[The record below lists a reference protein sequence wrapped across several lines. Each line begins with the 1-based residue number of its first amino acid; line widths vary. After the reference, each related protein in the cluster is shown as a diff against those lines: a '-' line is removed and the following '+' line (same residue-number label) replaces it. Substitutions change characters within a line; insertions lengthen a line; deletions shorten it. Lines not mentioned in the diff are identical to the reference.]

1 MSEEQQPVFTIEKI
15 YVKDLSVEVPGAPQ
29 VFLQGGEPQLEV
41 QLNHKAQSID
51 GVLFDVALTVTVSAK
66 SGDKTL
72 FLVEVVQSGIF
83 QLRGI
88 PEDDL
93 GPVLGV
99 VCPNVLFPYARET
112 ISDTVNRAGFP
123 PVLLAPVNFD
133 VLYQQQLAA
142 TSAQGAD
149 GGPKIEIAH

>member
-1 MSEEQQPVFTIEKI
+1 MSEAEQPVFTIEKI

-88 PEDDL
+88 PEPDL

-133 VLYQQQLAA
+133 VLYQQQMAA
-142 TSAQGAD
+142 VSAQGASD
-149 GGPKIEIAH
+149 GPKIEIAH